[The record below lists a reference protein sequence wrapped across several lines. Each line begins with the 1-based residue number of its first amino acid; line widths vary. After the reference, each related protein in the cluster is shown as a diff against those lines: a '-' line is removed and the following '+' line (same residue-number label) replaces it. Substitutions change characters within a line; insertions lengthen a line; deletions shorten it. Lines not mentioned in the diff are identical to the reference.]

1 MIDTPGFNDTNAL
14 RTDKRIINELTKVIR
29 PRLYNKKKG
38 ITGFVQCIMP
48 DASNRIRE
56 TSISAMNNIL
66 FLLNSIDPKTNP
78 KDHPRLIVIFNDVSR
93 HELLYDTKKIIDQEL
108 R

>member
-1 MIDTPGFNDTNAL
+1 
-14 RTDKRIINELTKVIR
+14 
-29 PRLYNKKKG
+29 
-38 ITGFVQCIMP
+38 MP

>member
-1 MIDTPGFNDTNAL
+1 
-14 RTDKRIINELTKVIR
+14 
-29 PRLYNKKKG
+29 
-38 ITGFVQCIMP
+38 MP

-66 FLLNSIDPKTNP
+66 FLLNSIDPKSNP
-78 KDHPRLIVIFNDVSR
+78 KKHPKLIVIFNDVSR
-93 HELLYDTKKIIDQEL
+93 HELLYDTKKVIKKEL